1 MMIQTVHNISYLAV
15 RCLDVKAYKANEPIS
30 VVALP
35 AKAEVVSINVE
46 VTEVSDNGITA
57 DLFIGKDKIA
67 NDIDLT
73 TKGNTSVNW
82 THTMGDTT
90 TIDVKLSGDSTKG
103 QFKVRVL
110 YFLPSQIETEY

>member
-15 RCLDVKAYKANEPIS
+15 RCLDVKAYKANETIAA
-30 VVALP
+30 VALP

-46 VTEVSDNGITA
+46 VTEPSEAITA
-57 DLFIGKDKIA
+57 DLRIGTETIA
-67 NDIDLT
+67 NDIDLA
-73 TKGNTSVNW
+73 TKGNQSVNF

-90 TIDVKLSGDSTKG
+90 TIDVVLSATSTKR